1 MDRRRI
7 LLIIAAVIAAMG
19 TLLVFLYVRSADAR
33 AQDSVEAVQVLTA
46 SQPIAAGESYDDAL
60 AAGKI
65 VATPIARSQLLAN
78 VQTSPDALKG
88 TVALQDL
95 LVGEQIV
102 ADKFGTNVAEAV
114 SPLGIPANKMAIS
127 INLTD
132 PDRVAGFVNPGSEVA
147 IFVTGASS
155 ADGAETGESRT
166 QILLDRVTVL
176 GVGST
181 TPVTTTTTAEDGTQ
195 QTEQLPRTLLTLALS
210 QEEAEKVIL
219 ASKTYGLTFG
229 LLTKDSTVAAGPGPR
244 TPTSCPD
251 ADRYRK
257 VGPCLSSSIPTAA
270 ASAGCS
276 ARCRQ
281 GASPSTPPTGCS
293 RGSRSTPTSTSWCW
307 GRTSGSTTP

>member
-7 LLIIAAVIAAMG
+7 LLIIAAVIAALG

-33 AQDSVEAVQVLTA
+33 AQDSVDAVQVLTA

-65 VATPIARSQLLAN
+65 VATGVARSQLLAN

-88 TVALQDL
+88 TVALQNL

-102 ADKFGTNVAEAV
+102 ADKFGANVAEAA

-147 IFVTGASS
+147 IFVTSDRV
-155 ADGAETGESRT
+155 ADARRPRPAARRT
-166 QILLDRVTVL
+166 RVLLDRVTVL

-210 QEEAEKVIL
+210 QEEAQKVIL
-219 ASKTYGLTFG
+219 ASKTVDVTFA
-229 LLTKDSTVAAGPGPR
+229 LLTKDSDGGAGPA
-244 TPTSCPD
+244 T
-251 ADRYRK
+251 
-257 VGPCLSSSIPTAA
+257 
-270 ASAGCS
+270 
-276 ARCRQ
+276 
-281 GASPSTPPTGCS
+281 
-293 RGSRSTPTSTSWCW
+293 TSTDVL
-307 GRTSGSTTP
+307 P

>member
-46 SQPIAAGESYDDAL
+46 GQPISAGESYDDAL

-65 VATPIARSQLLAN
+65 VAAPIARSQLLDN

-88 TVALQDL
+88 TVALQNL

-102 ADKFGTNVAEAV
+102 ADKFGTSAAEAV

-147 IFVTGASS
+147 IFVTGVPIASATTT
-155 ADGAETGESRT
+155 ADGAPAGESRT

-210 QEEAEKVIL
+210 QDEAEKVIL

-229 LLTKDSTVAAGPGPR
+229 LLTKDSDVTPGPGATNSDILP
-244 TPTSCPD
+244 
-251 ADRYRK
+251 
-257 VGPCLSSSIPTAA
+257 
-270 ASAGCS
+270 
-276 ARCRQ
+276 
-281 GASPSTPPTGCS
+281 
-293 RGSRSTPTSTSWCW
+293 
-307 GRTSGSTTP
+307 

>member
-1 MDRRRI
+1 MDRRRL

-60 AAGKI
+60 ATGKI
-65 VATPIARSQLLAN
+65 VATGVARSQLLAN
-78 VQTSPDALKG
+78 VQTNPDALKG

-102 ADKFGTNVAEAV
+102 ADKFGANVAEAA
-114 SPLGIPANKMAIS
+114 SPLGIPPNKMAIS

-132 PDRVAGFVNPGSEVA
+132 PDRVAGFVNPGSDVA
-147 IFVTGASS
+147 IFVTGVSGAAST
-155 ADGAETGESRT
+155 ADGAPETAGSRT
-166 QILLDRVTVL
+166 QILLQRVTVL

-210 QEEAEKVIL
+210 QEEAQKVIL
-219 ASKTYGLTFG
+219 ASKTFELTFG
-229 LLTKDSTVAAGPGPR
+229 LLTKDSTVGAGPP
-244 TPTSCPD
+244 
-251 ADRYRK
+251 A
-257 VGPCLSSSIPTAA
+257 
-270 ASAGCS
+270 
-276 ARCRQ
+276 
-281 GASPSTPPTGCS
+281 
-293 RGSRSTPTSTSWCW
+293 
-307 GRTSGSTTP
+307 TTTDILP